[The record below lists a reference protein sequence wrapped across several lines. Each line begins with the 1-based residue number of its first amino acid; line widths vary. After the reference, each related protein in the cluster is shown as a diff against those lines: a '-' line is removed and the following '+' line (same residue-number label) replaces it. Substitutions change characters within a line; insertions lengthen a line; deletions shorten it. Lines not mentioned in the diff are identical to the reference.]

1 VAQDR
6 PQAFAE
12 YLANL
17 RLERRMA
24 LHDLCAASG
33 ISTTRLQALERGA
46 GSPNRREIR
55 QLARAF
61 RLSAETML
69 VKAGQMRLILD

>member
-1 VAQDR
+1 MSLDE
-6 PQAFAE
+6 PESFDE
-12 YLANL
+12 YLLSL
-17 RLERRMA
+17 RKARGMSAYSLSSI
-24 LHDLCAASG
+24 SG
-33 ISTTRLQALERGA
+33 ISSARLAALERGA

-55 QLARAF
+55 QLATAF